1 MDVTEHGALLLA
13 IRVFRVLIG
22 VCVLALVFGCRTGR
36 SVEGCGMLCHELASM
51 GGIERERWLPP
62 YYGWLFG
69 VVSEWKRSMVARENQ
84 LGGQH
89 GRAI

>member
-36 SVEGCGMLCHELASM
+36 SVEGCEMLCHESASM

-62 YYGWLFG
+62 YYGWL
-69 VVSEWKRSMVARENQ
+69 VRVDSEGKRSMGVWENR